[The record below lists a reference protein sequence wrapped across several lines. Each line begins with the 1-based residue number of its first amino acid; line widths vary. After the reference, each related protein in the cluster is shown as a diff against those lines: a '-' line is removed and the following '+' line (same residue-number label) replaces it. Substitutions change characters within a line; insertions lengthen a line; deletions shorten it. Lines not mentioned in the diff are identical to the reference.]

1 MEKEYLTEPLIIC
14 KLKSNY
20 NIDVVSIDKLEL
32 GADADALIYKV
43 QADDDRLYFVKLK
56 RGHHDICATLQL
68 LLSNAG
74 IKEIISPIATLAER
88 PTLYIDE
95 FTLTVYPF
103 IEGQDGFS
111 KRLTDDQW
119 IELGKAL
126 RHLHEFQLPA
136 LIASHIKQESYS
148 LHWRETVR
156 SIYENIE
163 LVKPYDKIVSDFLSD
178 LQKYKSV
185 IMRLVERA
193 EELALIIQKQSV
205 DNVLCHGDLHAG
217 NVFLA
222 KSSKLYIID
231 WDQPIQA
238 PKERDLM
245 FIGAGIGNVW
255 NNNREVELFYTG
267 YGKTEIN
274 QEIIAYYRC
283 ERIIRDIAEYHQQL
297 LSDNTGCKDRPTSY
311 NHFVAMFVPN
321 GVVDIALKAEL
332 YL

>member
-20 NIDVVSIDKLEL
+20 NIDVVTINELQL
-32 GADADALIYKV
+32 GADADALIYKA

-68 LLSNAG
+68 LLSNAI
-74 IKEIISPIATLAER
+74 IKEVIPPIMTLDGK
-88 PTLYIDE
+88 PTSHVDDFNLI
-95 FTLTVYPF
+95 VYPF

-136 LIASHIKQESYS
+136 SIASQIKQESYS
-148 LHWRETVR
+148 SHWRETVR
-156 SIYENIE
+156 SMYENIE
-163 LVKPYDKIVSDFLSD
+163 SVKPCDKIAAGFLVD
-178 LQKYKSV
+178 LQKYRSV

-193 EELALIIQKQSV
+193 QQLALIIQKQSV

-217 NVFLA
+217 NVLIA
-222 KSSKLYIID
+222 KDGSFYIID
-231 WDQPIQA
+231 WDQPICA

-267 YGKTEIN
+267 YGKVEIN
-274 QEIIAYYRC
+274 QEIIDYYRC
-283 ERIIRDIAEYHQQL
+283 ERIIQDIAEYYQQL
-297 LSDNTGCKDRPTSY
+297 LSDTIDYNDKLASY
-311 NHFVAMFVPN
+311 NHFVAMFAPN
-321 GVVDIALKAEL
+321 GVVEIAL
-332 YL
+332 YDY